1 MLLAAIALF
10 LLAFL
15 VTWAGIYAI
24 LPPVWRSVHAGWAS
38 LARAILRRQRFAV
51 WYERGTTRL
60 RPLHPYR
67 ALLLILAGGFVTAA
81 LTGAAFMSLAELMQ
95 RGSPLLERVDQAV
108 WRAALTA
115 RSDGAT
121 TFFLVFTLLGT
132 GVGLGILALMIAVVL
147 VARGHPRWAT
157 FLVVTAAGGGVLNHG
172 LKLLFERD
180 RPDMA
185 EALWR
190 SHSYAF
196 PSGHAMG
203 SFVVFGAL
211 VYLVMRAT
219 ASARVRSAAVALAL
233 CLTGTISLSR
243 IYLGVHWFSDI
254 VAGLSAGLVWLATTT
269 AVYEVYRRML
279 LLRTTRAPAGTTTPA
294 ATHPEQAP
302 V

>member
-15 VTWAGIYAI
+15 ALWAGIYTV
-24 LPPVWRSVHAGWAS
+24 LPPVWRAAQAGFAA
-38 LARAILRRQRFAV
+38 LARAILRRERFAV

-67 ALLLILAGGFVTAA
+67 ALLLVLAGGFVTAA
-81 LTGAAFMSLAELMQ
+81 LTGAAFMSLANLMQ
-95 RGSPLLERVDQAV
+95 DANPVLERVDRAV
-108 WRAALTA
+108 WSAARGV

-132 GVGLGILALMIAVVL
+132 GMGLGILAVLIAAVL
-147 VARGHPRWAT
+147 VLRGHPRWAG
-157 FLVVTAAGGGVLNHG
+157 FLVVTSIGGGLLNHG
-172 LKLLFERD
+172 LKLVFERH
-180 RPDMA
+180 RPDMDD
-185 EALWR
+185 ALWR

-211 VYLVMRAT
+211 VYLVMRAS

-233 CLTGTISLSR
+233 MLTGTISLSR

-269 AVYEVYRRML
+269 AVYEVYRRMR

-294 ATHPEQAP
+294 ATVADASE
-302 V
+302 